1 MRPFRILIVL
11 IFLLLAVSVVSAQ
24 DDPTPLFVTLTPSD
38 ESVTGVTEEAPPVIV
53 DDPVT
58 DDDALIPAGMVREM
72 FMSFMT
78 QMGNFFI
85 IALGIIGLIAVV
97 VGLPAFFMIYRSTP
111 APFKPAVKETAL
123 GFLKTAE
130 NEVDKHAKAARLT
143 EGELDDELW
152 DWFLDKLK
160 NNRAKLEAFFASE
173 SGQPPNPPVIT
184 GSSVG

>member
-1 MRPFRILIVL
+1 MSVFRSLIVL
-11 IFLLLAVSVVSAQ
+11 IFLLLAVGVVNAQ
-24 DDPTPLFVTLTPSD
+24 EETPAFVTLTPAD
-38 ESVTGVTEEAPPVIV
+38 EGVTPVTEEAPTVIV
-53 DDPVT
+53 EETDP
-58 DDDALIPAGMVREM
+58 DDALIPAGMVREM

-85 IALGIIGLIAVV
+85 IALGIIALIAVV

-111 APFKPAVKETAL
+111 APFKSAVKETAL
-123 GFLKTAE
+123 GFLKSAE
-130 NEVDKHAKAARLT
+130 NEVDRQAKAARLT

-184 GSSVG
+184 GSVG